1 RRGDRSLSTAE
12 RLRMALGELGVTF
25 TKLGQMLST
34 RADLLPADFIV
45 ELSKLQDAAP
55 PVSFEH
61 VGATILED
69 FGAPPEQLYAAF
81 EREPMASASIGQVHA
96 AVLPDGTPVVV
107 KVRRPDVVSEVERD
121 LEILKRLA
129 VWVQAHT
136 PLGRDIDLEPLVA
149 EFAYT
154 LRNELDYRREG
165 ENAERLRKA
174 FVDDAT
180 IWIPKVH

>member
-1 RRGDRSLSTAE
+1 
-12 RLRMALGELGVTF
+12 
-25 TKLGQMLST
+25 
-34 RADLLPADFIV
+34 
-45 ELSKLQDAAP
+45 
-55 PVSFEH
+55 
-61 VGATILED
+61 
-69 FGAPPEQLYAAF
+69 
-81 EREPMASASIGQVHA
+81 REPMASASIGQVHA

-180 IWIPKVH
+180 IWIPKVHWEWTSERVLTLERVGGIKMTDRAMLDRLEV